1 MGGLCSKCIKSKKK
15 NYVRSSSETE
25 EEKEIILYSYKSK
38 PDKEYQKLETQYNL
52 LRDIDFQDYMYSLV
66 EFDMSNAT
74 LKDDYSK
81 ANATY
86 NYKDSFFKEPLSVDY
101 FQSFLE
107 NKIIKHPA
115 LYIKT
120 GNDENLKAK
129 FEDMFLYIYK
139 SLQSK
144 LIQFDKEKGVT
155 DNTESRLKKGHCMV
169 IGLLFCSGA
178 NISKIR
184 FIFDLFKEDNILKES
199 EELKEF
205 LLSMYLTASYC
216 VLFSRNKLGINNS
229 DIPALEKEVMFDL
242 LKTSEAKDSVNLVK
256 VTINKL
262 FGKTNELTYEAY
274 VAMFSREKESMG
286 WLISTKGI
294 RSALEENNV

>member
-1 MGGLCSKCIKSKKK
+1 MGGICSKCIKSKKK
-15 NYVRSSSETE
+15 NYVRSTETD
-25 EEKEIILYSYKSK
+25 EEKEIALYSYKSK
-38 PDKEYQKLETQYNL
+38 PDKEYQKLETKFNL
-52 LRDIDFQDYMYSLV
+52 LRDIDFQDYIYSLV
-66 EFDMSNAT
+66 QFDMSNAT

-86 NYKDSFFKEPLSVDY
+86 NYKDSFFKEPLSVDF

-107 NKIIKHPA
+107 NKIIKHPE

-120 GNDENLKAK
+120 GNDEHLRAI
-129 FEDMFLYIYK
+129 FEDMLLYIYK

-144 LIQFDKEKGVT
+144 LVQIDKEKGVT
-155 DNTESRLKKGHCMV
+155 DNTESRLKKGHCL
-169 IGLLFCSGA
+169 IFGLLFCSGA
-178 NISKIR
+178 NIAKIH
-184 FIFDLFKEDNILKES
+184 FIFDLFKQDNILKES

-205 LLSMYLTASYC
+205 LLSMYLTSSYC

-229 DIPALEKEVMFDL
+229 DIPVLEKEVMIDY
-242 LKTSEAKDSVNLVK
+242 LKTSEAKDSVNLVT

-262 FGKTNELTYEAY
+262 FSKTNELTYEAF
-274 VAMFSREKESMG
+274 VSMFNHQKESMG

-294 RSALEENNV
+294 RSALEDNNV